1 MQQSRHTTDRTRKGF
16 TLVELLVVIAI
27 IGTLVGLLLPAVQSA
42 RESARR
48 SACVNNIKQICLA
61 LHNYRDAN
69 KALPPSYYD
78 NVPQTDSSVA
88 DADNVVM
95 AWSAMILP
103 FAEEGSLY
111 DQFLQATSNLT
122 LNFQN
127 TSAAAALARNNVRT
141 YLCPSNS
148 NELGS
153 RSGFGRTNYGPNC
166 GFAPWQNPLHAASP
180 WDNGGVFNVDNKR
193 ASRDFKT
200 ITDGLSKTF
209 MVMERSSTKDINSNC
224 GGAPCNFRGGI
235 WAGPLITSQGNWN
248 SGVNPSDVETFV
260 GGTTVLI
267 NRSSA
272 TWGADWTV
280 GSPHPPGGMQAG
292 MADGS
297 VRWVADTTTDL
308 MLERLRNARDRQVFN
323 DEP

>member
-1 MQQSRHTTDRTRKGF
+1 MRKGF

-48 SACVNNIKQICLA
+48 SACVNNLKQIGLA

-78 NVPQTDSSVA
+78 NVPQTNSSAA
-88 DADNVVM
+88 DADNLVM
-95 AWSAMILP
+95 GWSAMILP
-103 FAEEGSLY
+103 FAEGGTLY
-111 DQFLQATSNLT
+111 DRFLQTTSNLT

-127 TSAAAALARNNVRT
+127 TSAAAAVARTRVEM
-141 YLCPSNS
+141 YLCSSNS
-148 NELGS
+148 NEVGS
-153 RSGFGRTNYGPNC
+153 RGGFGRTNYGPNS
-166 GFAPWQNPLHAASP
+166 GNGPWQNPLHNVP
-180 WDNGGVFNVDNKR
+180 PFDNGAVFNVDNKR

-209 MVMERSSTKDINSNC
+209 MVMERSSTRDVGKTNC
-224 GGAPCNFRGGI
+224 GGSPCDFRGGI
-235 WAGPLITSQGNWN
+235 WAGPIITGAGTWN
-248 SGVNPSDVETFV
+248 TGVNPSDVETHV
-260 GGTTVLI
+260 GGATVLI

-280 GSPHPPGGMQAG
+280 GSPHPPGGIQVC

-297 VRWVADTTTDL
+297 VRWIEDTIADL
-308 MLERLRNARDRQVFN
+308 ILERFRHARDRQVFN
-323 DEP
+323 EP